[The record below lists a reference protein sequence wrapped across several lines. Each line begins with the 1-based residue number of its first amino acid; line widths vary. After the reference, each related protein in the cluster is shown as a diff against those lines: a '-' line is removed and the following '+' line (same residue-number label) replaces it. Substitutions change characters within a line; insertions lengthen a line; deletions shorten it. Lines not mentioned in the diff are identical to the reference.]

1 MQSIF
6 NKCQVLEV
14 RSGKSKAGNDY
25 SVLKFLDEDD
35 LDVYELFCF
44 GDARALAMP
53 LVKGTRCSLVVEIA
67 PDQRGAGVRVVLTGV
82 GEFGLYS

>member
-1 MQSIF
+1 MQAMF
-6 NKCQVLEV
+6 DKCQVLEV

-35 LDVYELFCF
+35 LEVYELFCF
-44 GDARALAMP
+44 GEARALALP

-67 PDQRGAGVRVVLTGV
+67 PDNRGAGVRVLLAGV
-82 GEFGLYS
+82 GEYGLSS